1 MKQSTS
7 SLPSHV
13 AMIMDGNG
21 RWAERDGAPRALG
34 HVAGAWAMRT
44 VIEHC
49 ATRGVQRLTLY
60 AFSSDNWRRPAEEVD
75 ALLNLF
81 TLHFQSHRDTLAAAG
96 IRLTVIGERSR
107 LPAPLL
113 QAIVDAERA
122 TALGTRMHLHL
133 AIDYSSR
140 AAIEA
145 ARPVQLTGTT
155 ATRLVR
161 QRLDESP
168 SILPPVDLL
177 VRTGGEKRLSDFLL
191 WESAYAELLFLDVLW
206 PDISTD
212 DIDNALLS
220 YAQRDRRFG
229 GLAAATDNSRVACS
243 TEDTLQRASA

>member
-7 SLPSHV
+7 SVPQHV
-13 AMIMDGNG
+13 AIIMDGNG

-49 ATRGVQRLTLY
+49 AQRGVQRLTMY
-60 AFSSDNWRRPAEEVD
+60 AFSSDNWRRPVDEVN
-75 ALLNLF
+75 ALLDLF
-81 TLHFQSHRDTLAAAG
+81 TLHFRSHRDTLAAAG
-96 IRLTVIGERSR
+96 IRLSVIGQRSR
-107 LPAPLL
+107 LPASLL
-113 QAIVDAERA
+113 QAIVDAEDA
-122 TALGTRMHLHL
+122 TAHGTTMQLHL

-145 ARPVQLTGTT
+145 ARPVHLAGAV
-155 ATRLVR
+155 ATRVVR
-161 QRLDESP
+161 QRIDEAP

-206 PDISTD
+206 PDISAD
-212 DIDNALLS
+212 DIDAALHT
-220 YAQRDRRFG
+220 YAHRDRRFG
-229 GLAAATDNSRVACS
+229 GLSVPTCDARVAAS
-243 TEDTLQRASA
+243 TTDTLQRASA